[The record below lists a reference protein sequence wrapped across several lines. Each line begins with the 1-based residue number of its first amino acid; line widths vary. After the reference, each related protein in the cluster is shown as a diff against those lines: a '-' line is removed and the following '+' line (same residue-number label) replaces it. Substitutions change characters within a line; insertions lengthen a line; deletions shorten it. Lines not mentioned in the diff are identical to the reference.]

1 MSALDRHRHPAGTTT
16 GGQFRAT
23 ARTEPEIDLPAEP
36 SPQHAATARLD
47 ESLVQGS
54 KLADRISRARAT
66 LAGARR
72 QHLIAAGLPDR
83 VEDQMF
89 WSERVVAAEEDLAD
103 LQGLYDGTV
112 VGLALLAERHD
123 RAWRDVHAMGSGRE
137 PVDPESY
144 AAAEQDLRRSTRAL
158 DEASDPDLEPVL
170 AGEDLSDDL
179 GHEWSSVGMVAAGVT
194 NMDRGEPA
202 AWVVSFVDLPTRTE
216 VGRMTVP
223 NDAGASRLDRATVVN
238 HVRALVTHPERSG
251 DLAGDLLDRLPVR
264 VDPAA

>member
-1 MSALDRHRHPAGTTT
+1 MSALDRPRQPAGTAT

-23 ARTEPEIDLPAEP
+23 ERTEPEIDLPVDP
-36 SPQHAATARLD
+36 SPQDAATARLD
-47 ESLVQGS
+47 ESLVQGA
-54 KLADRISRARAT
+54 KLADRISKAREI

-72 QHLIAAGLPDR
+72 RHLIAAGLPDR

-103 LQGLYDGTV
+103 LQGLYNGTV

-137 PVDPESY
+137 AVDPESY

-158 DEASDPDLEPVL
+158 GEASDPDLEPVL
-170 AGEDLSDDL
+170 VGEDLSDNL
-179 GHEWSSVGMVAAGVT
+179 GGEWSSVGMVAAGVT
-194 NMDRGEPA
+194 DLDRGEPA

-216 VGRMTVP
+216 VGRVTVP
-223 NDAGASRLDRATVVN
+223 NDTGASRLDRATALN
-238 HVRALVTHPERSG
+238 HVRALAADPERSG
-251 DLAGDLLDRLPVR
+251 ELTGGLLDRLPVR